1 MNSKYEHL
9 FQPIQV
15 GPMRLKNR
23 ITSAPLGTFL
33 ADRGLSEL
41 SMAEW
46 ARPRARGGAAL
57 INIGT
62 CITNRVLPP
71 GPDYCISV
79 GNDIT
84 INWLSRVVETIHAYD
99 AKVGIELFPLH
110 KEPGV
115 NFDERDKLGV
125 KQVEIDPTGLSM
137 GDIHELI
144 EDYALAA
151 ERVMRA
157 GADSVLFHGAHA
169 FIPAAFF
176 SKEWN
181 ERHDE
186 YGIDTFENRMRFT
199 VECLD
204 AIRAKIGNNLAIECR
219 ISWTDMTPK
228 SPTFGEIVEFV
239 KGIEDKIDMLHVTK
253 GQLGIHRLGPYIFP
267 AAYLDHGIN
276 IGAAA
281 RLKKELKIPVAVV
294 GAITIDQA
302 EEAISS
308 GLVDV
313 VAMARAITADRDL
326 PNKAR
331 RGQEDRIRPCIRCN
345 HCINR
350 SHNFFLPPYC
360 SVNPEECKEVQ
371 YMNYPAP
378 EKPQRVAVVGGGPAG
393 MEAAR
398 VAARRGHDVTL
409 FEKTARLGGM
419 LNVGTTASFKEDLR
433 KYLEWSVRETLRD
446 DRIRVRM
453 AVEATPEM
461 IRAEGFETVIVAIG
475 SSPVIPEF
483 TARYPEKVAWVG
495 DVEEGRKRVGNNVV
509 IAGAGMTGCEA
520 ALSLAKNGRK
530 ITIIDMLKEDQ
541 VCRGGTK
548 INKFALLDLLEKA
561 GVRFRMETKLLD
573 VTETGILVESAD
585 GTPFEMECD
594 SLVLSLGVTQN
605 LTLADTFK
613 DAAMD
618 YVVIGDC
625 TTKHG
630 TLYNA
635 TNTAFAAAMNI
646 G

>member
-1 MNSKYEHL
+1 MNRKYQHL

-23 ITSAPLGTFL
+23 ITTAPLGTFL
-33 ADRGLSEL
+33 ADRGIAEL

-46 ARPRARGGAAL
+46 ARPRARGGASL

-71 GPDYCISV
+71 GPDYCISL

-110 KEPGV
+110 KEPAV
-115 NFDERDKLGV
+115 NFDERDKMGA
-125 KQVEIDPTGLSM
+125 KQVEIDPTGLTID
-137 GDIHELI
+137 DIHELI

-151 ERVMRA
+151 ERVMKA
-157 GADSVLFHGAHA
+157 NADSVLFHGAHA

-204 AIRAKIGNNLAIECR
+204 AIRAKIGNNLAIEYR

-228 SPTFGEIVEFV
+228 APTFEEIVEFV
-239 KGIEDKIDMLHVTK
+239 KRIEDKIDMLHVSK
-253 GQLGIHRLGPYIFP
+253 GQLGIHRLGPYVFP

-276 IGAAA
+276 IEAAA
-281 RLKKELKIPVAVV
+281 KLKKELKIPVAVV
-294 GAITIDQA
+294 GAVTLDQA
-302 EEAISS
+302 EEAIGS
-308 GLVDV
+308 GSVDL

-331 RGQEDRIRPCIRCN
+331 RGQTDRIRPCIRCN

-350 SHNFFLPPYC
+350 SHNLFLPPYC

-371 YMNYPAP
+371 YTNYPAP
-378 EKPQRVAVVGGGPAG
+378 ERSQKVAVIGGGPAG

-409 FEKTARLGGM
+409 FEKSGRLGGM
-419 LNVGTTASFKEDLR
+419 LSVATKASFKGDL
-433 KYLEWSVRETLRD
+433 KEYLEWSVRETLRD
-446 DRIRVRM
+446 DRVRVRM

-461 IRAEGFETVIVAIG
+461 IGAEGFETVIVAIG
-475 SSPVIPEF
+475 SSPVIPDF
-483 TARYPEKVAWVG
+483 AARYPEKVAWVG
-495 DVEEGRKRVGNNVV
+495 DVEEGRKQVGDNVI
-509 IAGAGMTGCEA
+509 IAGAGMAGCEA
-520 ALSLAKNGRK
+520 ALSLVQEGRK

-541 VCRGGTK
+541 ICHGGTK

-561 GVRFRMETKLLD
+561 SVVIRAETKLIE
-573 VTETGILVESAD
+573 VTDQGILVEGPD
-585 GTPFEMECD
+585 GKQFEMACD
-594 SLVLSLGVTQN
+594 SLVLSLGVRQN
-605 LTLADTFK
+605 LALADRFR
-613 DAAMD
+613 DAALD
-618 YVVIGDC
+618 CVAIGDC
-625 TTKHG
+625 ATEHG

-635 TNTAFAAAMNI
+635 TSTAFAAAMNI

>member
-1 MNSKYEHL
+1 MNRKYEHL
-9 FQPIQV
+9 FRPIQI

-33 ADRGLSEL
+33 ADRGIAEL

-46 ARPRARGGAAL
+46 ARPRARGGASL

-71 GPDYCISV
+71 GPDYCISL

-110 KEPGV
+110 KEPAV
-115 NFDERDKLGV
+115 NFDERDKMGA
-125 KQVEIDPTGLSM
+125 KQVEIDPTALTID
-137 GDIHELI
+137 DIHELI

-151 ERVMRA
+151 ERVMKA

-186 YGIDTFENRMRFT
+186 YGMDSFENRMRFT

-204 AIRAKIGNNLAIECR
+204 AIRAKIGHDLAIEYR

-228 SPTFGEIVEFV
+228 SPSFDEIVEFV
-239 KGIEDKIDMLHVTK
+239 KRIEDKIDMLHVSK
-253 GQLGIHRLGPYIFP
+253 GQLGIHRLGPYVFP

-276 IGAAA
+276 IEAAA

-294 GAITIDQA
+294 GAVTLDQA
-302 EEAISS
+302 EEAIGS

-326 PNKAR
+326 PKKAR

-350 SHNFFLPPYC
+350 SHNLFLPPYC

-378 EKPQRVAVVGGGPAG
+378 EVLRKVAIIGGGPAG

-409 FEKTARLGGM
+409 FEKTNRLGGM
-419 LNVGTTASFKEDLR
+419 LKVATTASFKDDLK
-433 KYLEWSVRETLRD
+433 KYLEWSVRETMRD
-446 DRIRVRM
+446 GRIKVRM
-453 AVEATPEM
+453 EVEATPEM
-461 IRAEGFETVIVAIG
+461 ISAEGFETVIVAIG
-475 SSPVIPEF
+475 SSPVIPDF
-483 TARYPEKVAWVG
+483 AVNHVKVAWVG
-495 DVEEGRKRVGNNVV
+495 DVEDGRRQVWNDVI

-520 ALSLAKNGRK
+520 ALSLANRGKK
-530 ITIIDMLKEDQ
+530 ITVIDMLKEDRI
-541 VCRGGTK
+541 CHGGTK
-548 INKFALLDLLEKA
+548 INRFALLDLLEKA
-561 GVRFRMETKLLD
+561 GVQFRIETKLIGM
-573 VTETGILVESAD
+573 TEKGILVEGAD
-585 GTPFEMECD
+585 GRQFEMECD
-594 SLVLSLGVTQN
+594 SLVLSLGVRQN
-605 LTLADTFK
+605 LALADQFGETG
-613 DAAMD
+613 AD
-618 YVVIGDC
+618 YTVIGDC
-625 TTKHG
+625 AVAQG

-635 TNTAFAAAMNI
+635 TSTGFAAAMNI